1 MSNQLKQTHSVKF
14 NAVMNTLLTASSMLV
29 SVITVP
35 YVTRVLSVE
44 GYGDVTFAQNV
55 SQWLSAMCL
64 IGVPT
69 YGLRECARVRDDPRE
84 MARVVRE
91 LLVIITIFTAVVLAG
106 FGVSILI
113 VPRFRQIAAL
123 MWVFLVSTL
132 LLSYGVEWFFQAIEQ
147 YKYITIRS
155 MVFKMLSLVA
165 MLVFVRGEDDYLAYG
180 VILALV
186 VCGNNVLNLAR
197 MLRMVSFS
205 GLGPMRI
212 GRHLKPLA
220 SYAALSIASSV
231 YLAFDS
237 ILLGM
242 LSPSNVQVGLYQL
255 ASKLKGIC
263 FSVINAIIGVL
274 IPRLSY
280 YAKKDPEKYGALLRR
295 GWGFLLNLCLGIALY
310 LLVYAYPLVVLISSE
325 KYADA
330 VLPVRIIG
338 LVNLLSCMSYFF
350 GLCILSPLDQESKL
364 ARANL
369 TGAPISLVCNLLLD
383 GTFGATGA
391 AISVC
396 LAELV
401 IFLMQLHDCWPVLRE
416 HIDASDVLRTFMSH
430 IMAAAVAFATG
441 MPLAGL
447 NVAIQVI
454 AGFAVYS
461 VVWLVA
467 ALITG
472 ETTARWAFGL
482 LQGFM
487 KRK

>member
-14 NAVMNTLLTASSMLV
+14 NAVMNTLLTASSMLI

-430 IMAAAVAFATG
+430 IMAAAVAFAMG

-472 ETTARWAFGL
+472 ETTARWAFGI

>member
-123 MWVFLVSTL
+123 MWVFLVSAL

-401 IFLMQLHDCWPVLRE
+401 IFLMQLHDCWPVLKK

>member
-29 SVITVP
+29 NVITVP

-44 GYGDVTFAQNV
+44 GYGDVMFAQNV

-280 YAKKDPEKYGALLRR
+280 YAKRDPEKYGALLRR

-430 IMAAAVAFATG
+430 IMAAAVALATG

-472 ETTARWAFGL
+472 ETTARRAFGL

>member
-29 SVITVP
+29 NVITVP

-44 GYGDVTFAQNV
+44 GYGDVMFAQNV
-55 SQWLSAMCL
+55 SQWLSAVCL

-205 GLGPMRI
+205 GLGPMCI

-242 LSPSNVQVGLYQL
+242 LSPSKVQVGLYKL
-255 ASKLKGIC
+255 ASNLKGIC

-280 YAKKDPEKYGALLRR
+280 YAKNDPEKYGALLRR

-401 IFLMQLHDCWPVLRE
+401 IFLMQLHDCWPVLKK

-430 IMAAAVAFATG
+430 IMAAAVAFAASL
-441 MPLAGL
+441 PLAGL
-447 NVAIQVI
+447 NVAVQLV

-467 ALITG
+467 ALIMG
-472 ETTARWAFGL
+472 ETTARWAFGTL
-482 LQGFM
+482 RGFT
-487 KRK
+487 KRR

>member
-29 SVITVP
+29 NVITVP

-44 GYGDVTFAQNV
+44 GYGDVMFAQNV
-55 SQWLSAMCL
+55 SQWLSAVCL

-280 YAKKDPEKYGALLRR
+280 YAKNDPEKYGALLRR

>member
-29 SVITVP
+29 NVITVP

-44 GYGDVTFAQNV
+44 GYGDVMFAQNV

-205 GLGPMRI
+205 GLGSMRI

-280 YAKKDPEKYGALLRR
+280 YAKNDPEKYGALLRR

-401 IFLMQLHDCWPVLRE
+401 IFLMQLHDCWPVLKK

-430 IMAAAVAFATG
+430 IMAAAVAFATS

-447 NVAIQVI
+447 NVAVQVVS
-454 AGFAVYS
+454 GFAVYS
-461 VVWLVA
+461 IVWLVA
-467 ALITG
+467 ALIMG
-472 ETTARWAFGL
+472 ETTARWAFGTL
-482 LQGFM
+482 RGFM

>member
-64 IGVPT
+64 VGVPM

-91 LLVIITIFTAVVLAG
+91 LLAIITIFTAVVLTC
-106 FGVSILI
+106 FGVSILV
-113 VPRFRQIAAL
+113 VPRFHRIAAL

-132 LLSYGVEWFFQAIEQ
+132 LLSYGVEWYFQAIEQ

-186 VCGNNVLNLAR
+186 ICGNNVLNLAR

-242 LSPSNVQVGLYQL
+242 LSPSNVQVGLYQF

-280 YAKKDPEKYGALLRR
+280 YAKNDPEKYGALL
-295 GWGFLLNLCLGIALY
+295 
-310 LLVYAYPLVVLISSE
+310 
-325 KYADA
+325 
-330 VLPVRIIG
+330 
-338 LVNLLSCMSYFF
+338 
-350 GLCILSPLDQESKL
+350 
-364 ARANL
+364 
-369 TGAPISLVCNLLLD
+369 
-383 GTFGATGA
+383 
-391 AISVC
+391 
-396 LAELV
+396 
-401 IFLMQLHDCWPVLRE
+401 
-416 HIDASDVLRTFMSH
+416 
-430 IMAAAVAFATG
+430 
-441 MPLAGL
+441 
-447 NVAIQVI
+447 
-454 AGFAVYS
+454 
-461 VVWLVA
+461 
-467 ALITG
+467 
-472 ETTARWAFGL
+472 
-482 LQGFM
+482 
-487 KRK
+487 

>member
-44 GYGDVTFAQNV
+44 GYGDVMFAQNV
-55 SQWLSAMCL
+55 SQWLSAVCL

-280 YAKKDPEKYGALLRR
+280 YAKRDPEKYGALLRR

-430 IMAAAVAFATG
+430 IMAAAVALATG

>member
-1 MSNQLKQTHSVKF
+1 M
-14 NAVMNTLLTASSMLV
+14 
-29 SVITVP
+29 
-35 YVTRVLSVE
+35 
-44 GYGDVTFAQNV
+44 
-55 SQWLSAMCL
+55 
-64 IGVPT
+64 
-69 YGLRECARVRDDPRE
+69 
-84 MARVVRE
+84 
-91 LLVIITIFTAVVLAG
+91 
-106 FGVSILI
+106 
-113 VPRFRQIAAL
+113 
-123 MWVFLVSTL
+123 FLVSTL
-132 LLSYGVEWFFQAIEQ
+132 LLSYGVEWYFQAIEQ

-280 YAKKDPEKYGALLRR
+280 YAKNDPEKYGALLRR

-396 LAELV
+396 LAELA
-401 IFLMQLHDCWPVLRE
+401 IFLMQLHDCWPVLKK

-430 IMAAAVAFATG
+430 IMAAAVAFAASL
-441 MPLAGL
+441 PLAGL
-447 NVAIQVI
+447 NVAVQLV

-467 ALITG
+467 ALIMG
-472 ETTARWAFGL
+472 ETTARWAFGTL
-482 LQGFM
+482 RGFM
-487 KRK
+487 KGK

>member
-280 YAKKDPEKYGALLRR
+280 YAKRDPEKYGALLRR

-430 IMAAAVAFATG
+430 IMAAAVAFAASL
-441 MPLAGL
+441 PLAGL
-447 NVAIQVI
+447 NVAVQVV

-461 VVWLVA
+461 IVWLVA
-467 ALITG
+467 ALIMG
-472 ETTARWAFGL
+472 ETTARWAFGTL
-482 LQGFM
+482 RGFM

>member
-44 GYGDVTFAQNV
+44 GYGDVAFAQSV
-55 SQWLSAMCL
+55 SQWLSVMCL
-64 IGVPT
+64 VGVPT

-91 LLVIITIFTAVVLAG
+91 LLVIITIFTAVVLTC
-106 FGVSILI
+106 FGVSILV

-132 LLSYGVEWFFQAIEQ
+132 LLSYGVEWYFQAIEQ

-231 YLAFDS
+231 YLAFDN

-280 YAKKDPEKYGALLRR
+280 YAKNDPEKYGVLLRR

-338 LVNLLSCMSYFF
+338 LANLLSCMSYFF

-416 HIDASDVLRTFMSH
+416 HIDASNVLRTFMSH
-430 IMAAAVAFATG
+430 IMAAAVAFAASL
-441 MPLAGL
+441 PLAGL
-447 NVAIQVI
+447 NVAVQVV

-461 VVWLVA
+461 IVWLVA
-467 ALITG
+467 ALIMG
-472 ETTARWAFGL
+472 ETTARWAFGTL
-482 LQGFM
+482 RGFM

>member
-29 SVITVP
+29 NVITVP

-44 GYGDVTFAQNV
+44 GYGDVMFAQNV

-205 GLGPMRI
+205 GLGPMCI

-280 YAKKDPEKYGALLRR
+280 YAKNDPEKYGALLRR

-401 IFLMQLHDCWPVLRE
+401 IFLMQLHDCWPVLKK

-430 IMAAAVAFATG
+430 IMAAAVALATG

>member
-29 SVITVP
+29 NVITVP

-44 GYGDVTFAQNV
+44 GYGDVMFAQNV

-91 LLVIITIFTAVVLAG
+91 LLVIIMIFTAVVLAG

-280 YAKKDPEKYGALLRR
+280 YAKRDPEKYGALLRR

-430 IMAAAVAFATG
+430 IMAAAVALATG

>member
-29 SVITVP
+29 NVITVP

-44 GYGDVTFAQNV
+44 GYGDVMFAQNV

-280 YAKKDPEKYGALLRR
+280 YAKRDPEKYGALLRR

-430 IMAAAVAFATG
+430 IMAAAVALATG

>member
-29 SVITVP
+29 NVITVP

-44 GYGDVTFAQNV
+44 GYGDVMFAQNV

-280 YAKKDPEKYGALLRR
+280 YAKRDPEKYGALLRR

-416 HIDASDVLRTFMSH
+416 HIDVSDVLRTFMSH
-430 IMAAAVAFATG
+430 IMAAAVALATG

>member
-29 SVITVP
+29 NVITVP

-44 GYGDVTFAQNV
+44 GYGDVMFAQNV

-165 MLVFVRGEDDYLAYG
+165 MLVFVRDEGDYLAYG

-280 YAKKDPEKYGALLRR
+280 YAKRDPEKYGALLRR

-430 IMAAAVAFATG
+430 IMAAAVALATG

>member
-35 YVTRVLSVE
+35 YVTRVLSVK

-280 YAKKDPEKYGALLRR
+280 YAKRDPEKYGALLRR

>member
-430 IMAAAVAFATG
+430 IMAAAVAFAMG

-454 AGFAVYS
+454 AGFAVHS

-472 ETTARWAFGL
+472 ETTARWAFGI

>member
-29 SVITVP
+29 NVITVP

-44 GYGDVTFAQNV
+44 GYGDVMFAQNV
-55 SQWLSAMCL
+55 SQWLSAVCL

-106 FGVSILI
+106 FGVSILV
-113 VPRFRQIAAL
+113 VPRFHQIAVL

-205 GLGPMRI
+205 GLGPMCI

-280 YAKKDPEKYGALLRR
+280 YAKNDPEKYGALLRR

>member
-29 SVITVP
+29 NVITVP

-44 GYGDVTFAQNV
+44 GYGDVMFAQNV

-280 YAKKDPEKYGALLRR
+280 YAKRDPEKYGALLRR

-369 TGAPISLVCNLLLD
+369 AGAPISLVCNLLLD

-430 IMAAAVAFATG
+430 IMAAAVALATG

>member
-280 YAKKDPEKYGALLRR
+280 YAKRDPEKYGALLRR

-430 IMAAAVAFATG
+430 IMAAAVALATG

>member
-280 YAKKDPEKYGALLRR
+280 YAKNDPEKYGALLRR
-295 GWGFLLNLCLGIALY
+295 GWGFLLNLCLGIVLY

>member
-430 IMAAAVAFATG
+430 IMAAAVAFAMG

>member
-84 MARVVRE
+84 MARIVRE

-430 IMAAAVAFATG
+430 IMAAAVAFAASL
-441 MPLAGL
+441 PLAGL
-447 NVAIQVI
+447 NVAVQVV

-467 ALITG
+467 ALIMG
-472 ETTARWAFGL
+472 ETTARWAFGTL
-482 LQGFM
+482 RGFT
-487 KRK
+487 KRR

>member
-69 YGLRECARVRDDPRE
+69 YGLRECARVRDNPRE

-132 LLSYGVEWFFQAIEQ
+132 LLSYGVEWYFQAIEQ

-155 MVFKMLSLVA
+155 MVFKVLSLVA

-186 VCGNNVLNLAR
+186 ICGNNVLNLAR

-205 GLGPMRI
+205 GLGPMHI

-280 YAKKDPEKYGALLRR
+280 YAKNNPEKYGALLRR

-383 GTFGATGA
+383 SMLGATGA

-401 IFLMQLHDCWPVLRE
+401 IFLMQLHDCWPVLKE
-416 HIDASDVLRTFMSH
+416 HIDASNVLRTFTSH
-430 IMAAAVAFATG
+430 IMAAAVAFAASL
-441 MPLAGL
+441 PLAGL
-447 NVAIQVI
+447 NVAVQVV

-461 VVWLVA
+461 IVWLVA
-467 ALITG
+467 ALIMG
-472 ETTARWAFGL
+472 ETTARWAFGT

>member
-132 LLSYGVEWFFQAIEQ
+132 LLSYGVEWFFQAIEK

-430 IMAAAVAFATG
+430 IMAAAVAFAMG

>member
-29 SVITVP
+29 TVITVP

-280 YAKKDPEKYGALLRR
+280 YAKNDPEKYGALLRR

>member
-212 GRHLKPLA
+212 GRHLKPVA

-280 YAKKDPEKYGALLRR
+280 YAKRDPEKYGALLRR

-310 LLVYAYPLVVLISSE
+310 LLAYAYPLVVLISSE

>member
-29 SVITVP
+29 NVITVP

-44 GYGDVTFAQNV
+44 GYGDVMFAQNV
-55 SQWLSAMCL
+55 SQWLSAVCL

-205 GLGPMRI
+205 GLGPMCI

-280 YAKKDPEKYGALLRR
+280 YAKNDPEKYGALLRR

>member
-29 SVITVP
+29 NVITVP
-35 YVTRVLSVE
+35 YATRVLSVE
-44 GYGDVTFAQNV
+44 GYGDVMFAQNV

-280 YAKKDPEKYGALLRR
+280 YAKRDPEKYGALLRR

-430 IMAAAVAFATG
+430 IMAAAVALATG

>member
-29 SVITVP
+29 NVITVP

-44 GYGDVTFAQNV
+44 GYGDVMFAQNV

-205 GLGPMRI
+205 GLGPMCI

-280 YAKKDPEKYGALLRR
+280 YAKRDPEKYGALLRR

-430 IMAAAVAFATG
+430 IMAAAVALATG

>member
-1 MSNQLKQTHSVKF
+1 MNQKQTHSVKF

-64 IGVPT
+64 VGVPL

-91 LLVIITIFTAVVLAG
+91 LLAIITIFTVVVLTC

-113 VPRFRQIAAL
+113 VPRFHQIAAL
-123 MWVFLVSTL
+123 MWMFLVSTL
-132 LLSYGVEWFFQAIEQ
+132 LLSYGVEWYFQAIEQ

-165 MLVFVRGEDDYLAYG
+165 ILISVRDEGDYLAYG

-186 VCGNNVLNLAR
+186 VCGNNVLNLVR

-205 GLGPMRI
+205 DLGPMRI
-212 GRHLKPLA
+212 GRHIRPLA
-220 SYAALSIASSV
+220 SYAALSIATSV
-231 YLAFDS
+231 YTAFDS

-255 ASKLKGIC
+255 AVKLKGIC
-263 FSVINAIIGVL
+263 FGVIAAIISVL
-274 IPRLSY
+274 VPRLSY
-280 YAKKDPEKYGALLRR
+280 YARNDPEEYGTLLKR
-295 GWGFLLNLCLGIALY
+295 GCGFLLNLCLGIALY
-310 LLVYAYPLVVLISSE
+310 LLAYAYPLVVLISSE
-325 KYADA
+325 KYVGA
-330 VLPVRIIG
+330 VSSVRIIG
-338 LVNLLSCMSYFF
+338 LVNLFSCINYFF

-369 TGAPISLVCNLLLD
+369 TGVPISLICNLLLD
-383 GTFGATGA
+383 SMLGATGA

-401 IFLMQLHDCWPVLRE
+401 IFLMQLHDCWPVLKE
-416 HIDASDVLRTFMSH
+416 HIDASNVLRTFMSH
-430 IMAAAVAFATG
+430 IMAAAVAFAMS

-447 NVAIQVI
+447 NVAVQVV

-467 ALITG
+467 ALIMG
-472 ETTARWAFGL
+472 ETTARWAFGTL
-482 LQGFM
+482 RGFM

>member
-1 MSNQLKQTHSVKF
+1 M
-14 NAVMNTLLTASSMLV
+14 
-29 SVITVP
+29 
-35 YVTRVLSVE
+35 
-44 GYGDVTFAQNV
+44 
-55 SQWLSAMCL
+55 
-64 IGVPT
+64 
-69 YGLRECARVRDDPRE
+69 
-84 MARVVRE
+84 
-91 LLVIITIFTAVVLAG
+91 
-106 FGVSILI
+106 
-113 VPRFRQIAAL
+113 
-123 MWVFLVSTL
+123 
-132 LLSYGVEWFFQAIEQ
+132 
-147 YKYITIRS
+147 
-155 MVFKMLSLVA
+155 
-165 MLVFVRGEDDYLAYG
+165 
-180 VILALV
+180 ALV

-205 GLGPMRI
+205 NLGPMRI
-212 GRHLKPLA
+212 GRHMRPLA
-220 SYAALSIASSV
+220 SYAVLSIASSV

-280 YAKKDPEKYGALLRR
+280 YAKNDLEKYGALLRR
-295 GWGFLLNLCLGIALY
+295 GWGFLLNLCLGTALY

-364 ARANL
+364 AKANL
-369 TGAPISLVCNLLLD
+369 TGVPTSLVCNLLLD
-383 GTFGATGA
+383 GTLGATGA

-396 LAELV
+396 LSELV

-416 HIDASDVLRTFMSH
+416 HIDASNVLRTFMSH
-430 IMAAAVAFATG
+430 IMAAAVAFAASL
-441 MPLAGL
+441 PLAGL
-447 NVAIQVI
+447 NVAVQVV

-467 ALITG
+467 ALIMG
-472 ETTARWAFGL
+472 ETTARWAFGTL
-482 LQGFM
+482 RGFT

>member
-401 IFLMQLHDCWPVLRE
+401 IFLMQLHDCWPVLKK

>member
-280 YAKKDPEKYGALLRR
+280 YAKRDPEKYGALLRR

-401 IFLMQLHDCWPVLRE
+401 IFLMQLHDCWPVLKK

>member
-29 SVITVP
+29 NVITVP

-44 GYGDVTFAQNV
+44 GYGDVMFAQNV
-55 SQWLSAMCL
+55 SQWLSAVCL

-205 GLGPMRI
+205 GLGPMCI

-237 ILLGM
+237 LLLGM

-280 YAKKDPEKYGALLRR
+280 YAKNDPEKDGALLRR

>member
-29 SVITVP
+29 NVITVP

-44 GYGDVTFAQNV
+44 GYGDVMFAQNV

-69 YGLRECARVRDDPRE
+69 YGQRECARVRDDPRE

-280 YAKKDPEKYGALLRR
+280 YAKRDPEKYGALLRR

-430 IMAAAVAFATG
+430 IMAAAVALATG

>member
-155 MVFKMLSLVA
+155 MVFKMFSLVA

-280 YAKKDPEKYGALLRR
+280 YAKRDPEKYGALLRR

-472 ETTARWAFGL
+472 ETTARWAFGI